1 MATGTYSDYSM
12 YTQNDINFTK
22 DWWIKCCNDPAKMAK
37 WLQKLQNTEIGG
49 YNDYVVALQ
58 TYSVDERTQQI
69 FTNIGAD
76 EQKHSSILV
85 DLMGDR
91 GISLKP
97 ASECPSAYWDYVN
110 AHIHDME
117 TYCAVNYFGEA
128 LAAFRFEI
136 IQEMNCTPNDIRNA
150 LDIILPDEQFHRTT
164 LKRLAGD
171 EALDTIK
178 VAHDAAFEIV
188 LGRK

>member
-1 MATGTYSDYSM
+1 M

-22 DWWIKCCNDPAKMAK
+22 EWWITCCNDPFKMAR

-58 TYSVDERTQQI
+58 TYTVDERTQQI
-69 FTNIGAD
+69 FRNIGAD
-76 EQKHSSILV
+76 EQKHSGILV

-91 GISLKP
+91 GIALKP

-117 TYCAVNYFGEA
+117 TYCAVNYYGEA

-136 IQEMNCTPNDIRNA
+136 IQEMSCTSSDIRKA

-171 EALDTIK
+171 DALDTIK